1 MMFRTLLPVLVLFLW
16 ALPVAA
22 GEAPAPADKSER
34 CPVCGMFVAPYP
46 TWQATL
52 VFADGQR
59 LVFDGPKDM
68 FRYLQEPSLQL
79 QNHSP
84 EAVAEVWVTEYY
96 SALPVPA
103 SEVFFIAGSDVMGP
117 MGTELVPVKGREQA
131 ETFMRDHGGR
141 RVMVFDGRE
150 LKPVD

>member
-1 MMFRTLLPVLVLFLW
+1 MIRPAFVLALLLW

-22 GEAPAPADKSER
+22 AEAPAPADKTER

-59 LVFDGPKDM
+59 LVFDGPKDL
-68 FRYLQEPSLQL
+68 FRYLQEPSLRL
-79 QNHSP
+79 PGRSP
-84 EAVAEVWVTEYY
+84 AEVRQVWVTEYY
-96 SALPVPA
+96 SAAPIPA
-103 SEVFFIAGSDVMGP
+103 RDVFFIAGSDVMGP
-117 MGTELVPVKGREQA
+117 MGAELVPVKGRKQA